1 MKFLKFKLKKW
12 LCKQMKFNKMFNTK
26 CFYNK
31 NKKLLKNPREWIMKK
46 QLLYCRSFSR
56 IKASKEEKKNFMIK
70 VMESSQIEN
79 TIIINIK
86 NAWK

>member
-1 MKFLKFKLKKW
+1 
-12 LCKQMKFNKMFNTK
+12 MFNTK

-56 IKASKEEKKNFMIK
+56 IKDSKEEKKNFMIK
-70 VMESSQIEN
+70 VMESS
-79 TIIINIK
+79 
-86 NAWK
+86 